1 MTRVIGTGIA
11 VVLLAGVLAAGHVQ
25 SLHKGHPT
33 EGQVLSVSKDGLV
46 IETAKGNVFVTL
58 SDSTTVERGDDKV
71 AWDAIHTG
79 DHVSVFG
86 TTLATGE
93 LVARE
98 IVIGD
103 PHGHDG
109 HTGGHPDE

>member
-1 MTRVIGTGIA
+1 MTRIFRTGIA
-11 VVLLAGVLAAGHVQ
+11 VMLLAGGLAAAHEK

-33 EGQVLSVSKDGLV
+33 EGEVMSVSKDGLV
-46 IETAKGNVFVTL
+46 VETTKGKVSVTL
-58 SDSTTVERGDDKV
+58 SDSTVFERGDDKV
-71 AWDAIHTG
+71 TRDVVHTG

-98 IVIGD
+98 VMIGD
-103 PHGHDG
+103 SHGHEG
-109 HTGGHPDE
+109 HTGGHHAE

>member
-1 MTRVIGTGIA
+1 MTRIIGAGIA
-11 VVLLAGVLAAGHVQ
+11 LTLAVGLSAAHEQ

-33 EGQVLSVSKDGLV
+33 EGEVVSVSKEGLT
-46 IETAKGNVFVTL
+46 IQTARGNVSVTL
-58 SDSTTVERGDDKV
+58 PDSSTVERGDEKI
-71 AWDAIHTG
+71 ARDAIRTG

-98 IVIGD
+98 IVIG
-103 PHGHDG
+103 GAHDHDSHPG
-109 HTGGHPDE
+109 SHPDK

>member
-1 MTRVIGTGIA
+1 MTRIIGTGIA
-11 VVLLAGVLAAGHVQ
+11 VVLLAGGLAAAHEQ

-46 IETAKGNVFVTL
+46 METAKGNASVTR
-58 SDSTTVERGDDKV
+58 SDSTMVERSDEKV
-71 AWDAIHTG
+71 GWDAIHTG

-98 IVIGD
+98 VVIGGS
-103 PHGHDG
+103 HGHDG